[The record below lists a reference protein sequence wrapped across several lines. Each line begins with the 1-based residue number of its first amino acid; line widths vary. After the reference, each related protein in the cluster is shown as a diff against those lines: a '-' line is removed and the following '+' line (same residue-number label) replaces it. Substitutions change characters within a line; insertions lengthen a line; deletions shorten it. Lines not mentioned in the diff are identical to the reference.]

1 MNWKNNLDEHIL
13 DYFKKEND
21 EQKKEYFMSLKDD
34 PDKILLFNVIKID
47 NNLTEN
53 EDFANILEDYKQN
66 VPGKNN

>member
-1 MNWKNNLDEHIL
+1 
-13 DYFKKEND
+13 
-21 EQKKEYFMSLKDD
+21 MSLKDD